1 MNHNIPT
8 YAARYTRQD
17 MDALYGTR
25 PATSASQAVQCPDG
39 YIPYTLQSGDTLYA
53 IAMTH
58 GVTVTELLFYNPG
71 LNPYG
76 YRAGEIICVPAEAQ
90 GPNAQQPAEPG
101 EGTVP
106 LPTPSLPSGSGTPA
120 QPGEGSAPL
129 PTPSLPS
136 GSGTPA
142 QPGEG
147 SAPLPTPSVPSQP
160 SAPQIPVCENGT
172 LYTVRSGDTLRSI
185 ARRFG
190 ITLSA
195 LMAANP
201 GNTNTRI
208 FVGQKLCIPMATC
221 GMCCPENTTQARATA
236 GGFVD
241 LLITYNISYAAL
253 ADANPS
259 VDLDALKEGQT
270 VCIPPAGSRGTCT
283 AGVGT
288 LELPQDITAAELAQ
302 QLRITVE
309 QLMRANPTYRPT
321 DFLSGRIIC
330 VPAAQ
335 D

>member
-1 MNHNIPT
+1 MNPT
-8 YAARYTRQD
+8 NRTSATYSASRYTRQD

-25 PATSASQAVQCPDG
+25 PATSASQTVQCPDG

-76 YRAGEIICVPAEAQ
+76 YRAGEVICVPAEAQ
-90 GPNAQQPAEPG
+90 GPNLQQPAEPG
-101 EGTVP
+101 EGTNG
-106 LPTPSLPSGSGTPA
+106 LPTPSLPSGNGNASGNDMPA
-120 QPGEGSAPL
+120 QPGEGIS
-129 PTPSLPS
+129 
-136 GSGTPA
+136 
-142 QPGEG
+142 
-147 SAPLPTPSVPSQP
+147 PLPTPSVPSQP
-160 SAPQIPVCENGT
+160 TAPQVPVCENGT

-208 FVGQKLCIPMATC
+208 FVGQKLCIPRESC
-221 GMCCPENTTQARATA
+221 SMCCPENTTQARATA

-253 ADANPS
+253 AAANS
-259 VDLDALKEGQT
+259 TLDLDALTEGQT
-270 VCIPPAGSRGTCT
+270 VCIPPAGSRGMCA

-302 QLRITVE
+302 QLNVTVE

-335 D
+335 N

>member
-1 MNHNIPT
+1 MNHTRPT
-8 YAARYTRQD
+8 YSASRYTRQD

-25 PATSASQAVQCPDG
+25 PATSAAQTVQCPDG
-39 YIPYTLQSGDTLYA
+39 YVPYTLQSGDTLYA

-58 GVTVTELLFYNPG
+58 GVTVQELLFYNPD

-76 YRAGEIICVPAEAQ
+76 YRAGETICVPAQAQ
-90 GPNAQQPAEPG
+90 GAAPTTPAEPG
-101 EGTVP
+101 EGTQG
-106 LPTPSLPSGSGTPA
+106 LPTPSLPGGNGSSDDNVPA
-120 QPGEGSAPL
+120 QPNG
-129 PTPSLPS
+129 
-136 GSGTPA
+136 GTV
-142 QPGEG
+142 
-147 SAPLPTPSVPSQP
+147 PLPTPSVPSQP
-160 SAPQIPVCENGT
+160 TTPNVPACENGM

-190 ITLSA
+190 ITLNA
-195 LMAANP
+195 LMTANP

-208 FVGQKLCIPMATC
+208 FVGQKLCIPMEAC
-221 GMCCPENTTQARATA
+221 SMCCPENTTITRVTA
-236 GGFVD
+236 GGLVD

-259 VDLDALKEGQT
+259 TDLDALTEGQN
-270 VCIPPAGSRGTCT
+270 VCIPPVGSRGSCA

-302 QLRITVE
+302 ELNITVE
-309 QLMRANPTYRPT
+309 ALMRANPTYRPT